1 MKVLQKVTQWIK
13 VLQSNQKDLIMK
25 VLQKVT
31 QWIKVLQSNQ
41 KDPGGNPTWR
51 SAGCRERISL

>member
-1 MKVLQKVTQWIK
+1 
-13 VLQSNQKDLIMK
+13 MK

-41 KDPGGNPTWR
+41 KDPGGNPLGARPGVGNESRYEAPTDLR
-51 SAGCRERISL
+51 VEIRIKMHRLTLV